1 MLTIAYIKG
10 YMRFGSYIEP
20 NAFSLFTVVNI
31 QGHTKKI
38 TLPISTSELFRLRN
52 NRIRHFRPCE

>member
-1 MLTIAYIKG
+1 MLTIAYLKG

-38 TLPISTSELFRLRN
+38 TLPYIELW
-52 NRIRHFRPCE
+52 IIPAKE

>member
-1 MLTIAYIKG
+1 MLTIAYLKG

-38 TLPISTSELFRLRN
+38 TLPISTSECN
-52 NRIRHFRPCE
+52 PVKGHFAISTFSTM

>member
-1 MLTIAYIKG
+1 MLTIAYLKG

-20 NAFSLFTVVNI
+20 NAFSLFTVMNI

-38 TLPISTSELFRLRN
+38 TLPISNS
-52 NRIRHFRPCE
+52 